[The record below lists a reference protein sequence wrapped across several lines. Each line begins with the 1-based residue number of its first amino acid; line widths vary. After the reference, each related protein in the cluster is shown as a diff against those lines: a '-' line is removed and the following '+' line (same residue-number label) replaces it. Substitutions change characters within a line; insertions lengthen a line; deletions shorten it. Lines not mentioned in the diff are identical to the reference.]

1 MSPISTRS
9 LVASGNRWTFEPVS
23 DDRVAYLARELGLS
37 PPLARVLASRC
48 DEGRAHELLCND
60 LSALASPFDFQ
71 GIDDALARIEQALDR
86 NERVFIHGDF
96 DVDGLTSSAL
106 LYRAL
111 RQLGA
116 AEVKAEIGDRQRGH
130 GLCPQVIQRLIR
142 ERYDL
147 LITTDCGISDVD
159 EIQTLRDHG
168 IDTVITDHHEPPEV
182 LPPAR
187 AIVNPRQA
195 DCRYP
200 NAHLAAVGVIFQ
212 TISALLENRGHGRES
227 ARSYLDLAMLGTVGD
242 LVPLVRGTCV
252 ENRALVQ
259 SGLNLLAEGGGTLGL
274 RVLIDKLDLD
284 FESLTAGELS
294 YIVIP
299 KLNAANRVGDP
310 RVAFLLLTTEDPD
323 RAEYLAEVLIDYNR
337 DRRKAQE
344 SLREQTESM
353 LESEIDLQ
361 RDRSIVLAGEGWN
374 PGVIGLVASD
384 LVEAYHLPT
393 ILISAGEDVARA
405 SCRSIREF
413 NMIAALTQHA
423 ELFERFGGHH
433 MAAGF
438 SIQPDRIPEFQQTF
452 GEYAREALADLAN
465 PVQKIDAELGA
476 EEISLDLYDEMQ
488 RLGPFG
494 MGNRSPRFLLRGAS
508 VVEGR
513 AVGADGKHLKL
524 KLAAGSREIDAIGFT
539 YGPYLPNVDR
549 SCIDVVFKLS
559 RDTWNGETS
568 VQLSMLDVLEP
579 ATAASTST
587 FAGDETG

>member
-1 MSPISTRS
+1 MSPIAARS
-9 LVASGNRWTFEPVS
+9 LVRSGSRWTLEPVS
-23 DDRVAYLARELGLS
+23 DDRVARLAQELGMS
-37 PPLARVLASRC
+37 KSLARVLASRC
-48 DEGRAHELLCND
+48 NSGDAHDLLCND
-60 LSALASPFDFQ
+60 LSALASPFDFR
-71 GIDDALARIEQALDR
+71 GIDDALDRIEQALQQG
-86 NERVFIHGDF
+86 ERIFIHGDF

-106 LYRAL
+106 LYRVL
-111 RQLGA
+111 RRLGA
-116 AEVKAEIGDRQRGH
+116 TDVKVEIGDRQRGH
-130 GLCPQVIQRLIR
+130 GLCPQVIRRLID
-142 ERYDL
+142 EEFDL

-159 EIQTLRDHG
+159 EIRTLRDHG
-168 IDTVITDHHEPPEV
+168 IDTVITDHHEPPAV

-195 DCRYP
+195 DCGYP

-212 TISALLENRGHGRES
+212 TVAALLENRGHGRDA
-227 ARSYLDLAMLGTVGD
+227 ARPYLDLAMLGTVGD

-274 RVLIDKLDLD
+274 RVLIERLDLD
-284 FESLTAGELS
+284 FETLTAGELS

-323 RAEYLAEVLIDYNR
+323 RAEYLAEVLIDYNQ

-344 SLREQTESM
+344 SLRDATESL

-384 LVEAYHLPT
+384 LVEAYRLPT
-393 ILISAGEDVARA
+393 ILISEGEDVARA

-413 NMIAALTQHA
+413 NMIEALTEHA

-438 SIQPDRIPEFQQTF
+438 SIQPDRIAEFQDAF
-452 GEYAREALADLAN
+452 GEYARGALADLAN
-465 PVQKIDAELGA
+465 PVQKIDAELHPD
-476 EEISLDLYDEMQ
+476 EISLDLYDEMQ

-494 MGNRSPRFLLRGAS
+494 MGNRSPRFLLRDAT

-513 AVGADGKHLKL
+513 AVGAGGKHLKL
-524 KLAAGSREIDAIGFT
+524 KIAAGSQELDAIGFT
-539 YGPYLPNVDR
+539 YGPYLPEVHRTRVDL
-549 SCIDVVFKLS
+549 VFKLS

-568 VQLSMLDVLEP
+568 VQLSLIDVLEP
-579 ATAASTST
+579 TATGVT
-587 FAGDETG
+587 

>member
-1 MSPISTRS
+1 MSPIATRS
-9 LVASGNRWTFEPVS
+9 LVRSGNRWTFEPVS
-23 DDRVAYLARELGLS
+23 DTRVTYLAQELGLS
-37 PPLARVLASRC
+37 QPLARVLASRC
-48 DEGRAHELLCND
+48 DEGKAQELLCND
-60 LSALASPFDFQ
+60 LSALGSPFDFQ
-71 GIDDALARIEQALDR
+71 GIDEALERIEQALQR
-86 NERVFIHGDF
+86 NERIFIHGDF

-111 RQLGA
+111 GQLGA
-116 AEVKAEIGDRQRGH
+116 TNVKAEIGDRQRGH
-130 GLCPQVIQRLIR
+130 GLRPQVIQRLIDD
-142 ERYDL
+142 EFDL
-147 LITTDCGISDVD
+147 LITTDCGISDVE

-187 AIVNPRQA
+187 AIVNPRQN
-195 DCRYP
+195 DCHYP

-212 TISALLENRGHGRES
+212 TVSGLLESRGVGRD
-227 ARSYLDLAMLGTVGD
+227 AVRPYLDLAMLGTVGD

-274 RVLIDKLDLD
+274 RVLIERLDLD

-310 RVAFLLLTTEDPD
+310 RVAFLLLTTEDRD
-323 RAEYLAEVLIDYNR
+323 RAEYLAEVLIDYNQ

-344 SLREQTESM
+344 TLREATESL
-353 LESEIDLQ
+353 LESQMDLGH
-361 RDRSIVLAGEGWN
+361 DRSIVLAGEGWN

-393 ILISAGEDVARA
+393 ILISKGDDVARA

-413 NMIAALTQHA
+413 NMIEALTEHA
-423 ELFERFGGHH
+423 KLFERFGGHH

-438 SIQPDRIPEFQQTF
+438 SIQPERIPEFQEMF
-452 GEYAREALADLAN
+452 GEYAREALAGLAN
-465 PVQKIDAELGA
+465 PIQKIDAELRP
-476 EEISLDLYDEMQ
+476 EEITLDLYDEMQ

-494 MGNRSPRFLLRGAS
+494 MGNRSPRFLLRDAT
-508 VVEGR
+508 VIDGR
-513 AVGADGKHLKL
+513 AVGAGGKHLKL
-524 KLAAGSREIDAIGFT
+524 KLAAGSQELGAIGFT
-539 YGPYLPNVDR
+539 YGQYLANVDR
-549 SCIDVVFKLS
+549 TPIDVVFKLS

-568 VQLSMLDVLEP
+568 VQLSLLDVLEP
-579 ATAASTST
+579 VATASAT
-587 FAGDETG
+587 AYDV